1 MSDVVSVVDDDHL
14 RTVTITRPDAMNAMN
29 SEVLE
34 ELAAAFNE
42 IEIGGDVRA
51 AVLTGEGEKA
61 FCAGVDLKD
70 MPLSAEQDLAD
81 YREGL
86 GLFQGAVHSVRTAD
100 VPVVAAVNGYAL
112 GAGCDLSLAADFRIA
127 GVNATFAETF
137 VDVGFIPGDGGAY
150 LLPRLIGEANAR
162 ELIYSGRHVDAEEA
176 VELGMAREVVDQ
188 EDLLDAA
195 TDYAREFATGPTVAH
210 HHAKRLVNES
220 FDVDLDT
227 ALENATFA
235 QRECSQ
241 THDHEEAVEAFAEK
255 RDPEF
260 VGR

>member
-1 MSDVVSVVDDDHL
+1 MSDAVKVVEDDQL
-14 RTVTITRPDAMNAMN
+14 RIVTITRPEAMN
-29 SEVLE
+29 SMNRKVLE
-34 ELAAAFNE
+34 ELSAAFDE
-42 IEIGGDVRA
+42 IDVGGDIRS

-61 FCAGVDLKD
+61 FCAGVDLNE

-86 GLFQGAVHSVRTAD
+86 GLFQGVVRSVRTAD
-100 VPVVAAVNGYAL
+100 IPVVAAVNGYAL

-127 GVNATFAETF
+127 GENANFAETF

-162 ELIYSGRHVDAEEA
+162 ELIYSGRHVGPEEA
-176 VELGMAREVVDQ
+176 VDLGMAREAVSQD
-188 EDLLDAA
+188 DLLDAA
-195 TDYAREFATGPTVAH
+195 MDYARDLATGPTVAY

-220 FDVDLDT
+220 YSVDLDT
-227 ALENATFA
+227 ALEHAMFA

-241 THDHEEAVEAFAEK
+241 THDHDEAVEAFAEN
-255 RDPEF
+255 REPQFE
-260 VGR
+260 GR

>member
-1 MSDVVSVVDDDHL
+1 MSDVVSVVDEDEL
-14 RTVTITRPDAMNAMN
+14 RIVTITRPDSMNAMN
-29 SEVLE
+29 REVLE
-34 ELAAAFNE
+34 ELTAAFDE
-42 IEIGGDVRA
+42 IEVGGDVRA

-61 FCAGVDLKD
+61 FCAGVDLTD
-70 MPLSAEQDLAD
+70 MPLSADQDLAD

-86 GLFQGAVHSVRTAD
+86 GLFQGVVRSVRTAD

-127 GVNATFAETF
+127 GENATFAETF

-162 ELIYSGRHVDAEEA
+162 ELIYSGRHVGGEEA
-176 VELGMAREVVDQ
+176 VELGMARKVVDDD
-188 EDLLDAA
+188 ELMDAA
-195 TDYAREFATGPTVAH
+195 TAYAQDLATGPTVAH

-220 FDVDLDT
+220 FDVGLDD
-227 ALENATFA
+227 ALEQAMFA

-241 THDHEEAVEAFAEK
+241 TEDHEEAVEAFSEK

-260 VGR
+260 KGQ

>member
-1 MSDVVSVVDDDHL
+1 MSDAISVVDEDEL
-14 RTVTITRPDAMNAMN
+14 RIVTITRPNSMNAMN
-29 SEVLE
+29 QEVLE
-34 ELAAAFNE
+34 ELTTAFDE
-42 IEIGGDVRA
+42 IEAGGDVRA

-86 GLFQGAVHSVRTAD
+86 GLFQGAVRSVRTAN

-127 GVNATFAETF
+127 GENATFAETF

-176 VELGMAREVVDQ
+176 VDLGMAREVVD
-188 EDLLDAA
+188 DDKLLGAA
-195 TDYAREFATGPTVAH
+195 TEYARDLASGPTVAY
-210 HHAKRLVNES
+210 HHAKHLVNES
-220 FDVDLDT
+220 FDVDFDT
-227 ALENATFA
+227 ALEHAMFA

-241 THDHEEAVEAFAEK
+241 TEDHDEAVEAFTEK

-260 VGR
+260 KGR

>member
-1 MSDVVSVVDDDHL
+1 MSNVINIVDEDEL
-14 RTVTITRPDAMNAMN
+14 RTVTITRPDSMNAMN
-29 SEVLE
+29 REVLE
-34 ELAAAFNE
+34 ELTNAFNE
-42 IEIGGDVRA
+42 IETGDDIRA

-61 FCAGVDLKD
+61 FCAGVDLTD

-86 GLFQGAVHSVRTAD
+86 GLFQGVVRSVRTAD

-127 GVNATFAETF
+127 GENATFAETF

-176 VELGMAREVVDQ
+176 VDLGMAREVVD
-188 EDLLDAA
+188 DDKLLDAA
-195 TDYAREFATGPTVAH
+195 TEYARDFATGPTVAH

-220 FDVDLDT
+220 FNVDLDT
-227 ALENATFA
+227 ALEHAMLA

-241 THDHEEAVEAFAEK
+241 TDDHDEAVEAFAEK

-260 VGR
+260 KGR

>member
-1 MSDVVSVVDDDHL
+1 MSGSVDVIDKDEL
-14 RTVTITRPDAMNAMN
+14 RIVTITRPDSMNAMN
-29 SEVLE
+29 REVLE
-34 ELAAAFNE
+34 GLISAFNE
-42 IEIGGDVRA
+42 IEVGGDIRA

-61 FCAGVDLKD
+61 FCAGVDLTD
-70 MPLSAEQDLAD
+70 MPLSTDQNLAD
-81 YREGL
+81 YRDGL
-86 GLFQGAVHSVRTAD
+86 GLFQDAVRSVRTAD

-112 GAGCDLSLAADFRIA
+112 GAGCDLSLSADFRIA
-127 GVNATFAETF
+127 GENATFAETF

-162 ELIYSGRHVDAEEA
+162 ELIYSGRHVDGEEA
-176 VELGMAREVVDQ
+176 VKLGMARKVVDDDELMDTATKYAQ
-188 EDLLDAA
+188 DL
-195 TDYAREFATGPTVAH
+195 ATGPTVAH

-227 ALENATFA
+227 ALEHALVA

-241 THDHEEAVEAFAEK
+241 TEDHEEAVEAFSEK

-260 VGR
+260 KGR